1 MGDPSKARKLF
12 KRPRRIWTTEQIS
25 SELYVLGSYGLRN
38 KRELWRAQTEIAR
51 IRNQARQLLALSAEA
66 RHEKETQLLSF
77 LNRLGLVE
85 DTSTLDDILSL
96 KVEDLLD
103 RRLQTV
109 IMKKSGVKSPYLARQ
124 MVVHKHIT
132 IGDRKVNIPSYLV
145 RRDEENKI
153 LIHVE
158 PNAQSNAQS
167 NEANINTR

>member
-1 MGDPSKARKLF
+1 M
-12 KRPRRIWTTEQIS
+12 
-25 SELYVLGSYGLRN
+25 
-38 KRELWRAQTEIAR
+38 
-51 IRNQARQLLALSAEA
+51 
-66 RHEKETQLLSF
+66 
-77 LNRLGLVE
+77 
-85 DTSTLDDILSL
+85 SL